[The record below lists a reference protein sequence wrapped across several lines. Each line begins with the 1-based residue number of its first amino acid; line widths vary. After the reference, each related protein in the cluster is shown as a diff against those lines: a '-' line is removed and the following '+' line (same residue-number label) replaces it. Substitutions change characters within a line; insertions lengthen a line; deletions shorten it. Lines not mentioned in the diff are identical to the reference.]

1 MSTTVEAQLITVY
14 KAWKAQLN
22 DDEDKTLELF
32 EQAYIGEFFDTE
44 ELAKYLIDDA
54 GMADVDSIIN
64 KIDDSLA
71 PYFRFDYAMYGRDL
85 ELGGDVYLIE
95 ERKPIGTAGHT
106 ISSKHY
112 FWTNV

>member
-1 MSTTVEAQLITVY
+1 MSTIETAQQAVYEAWQDVF
-14 KAWKAQLN
+14 N
-22 DDEDKTLELF
+22 DPEEATEELF

-54 GMADVDSIIN
+54 GMADVDGLIN
-64 KIDDSLA
+64 QIDDSLA

-85 ELGGDVYLIE
+85 DFGGDVYSIE
-95 ERKPIGTAGHT
+95 IQVPFGTAGHT
-106 ISSKHY
+106 MKRTHY

>member
-1 MSTTVEAQLITVY
+1 MNITDTAQQAVY
-14 KAWKAQLN
+14 EAWKAELN
-22 DDEDKTLELF
+22 DPEDMTEEQF

-54 GMADVDSIIN
+54 GMADLDYMTS

-85 ELGGDVYLIE
+85 DLGGDVYSIE
-95 ERKPIGTAGHT
+95 IQVPFGTAGHT
-106 ISSKHY
+106 MKRTHY